1 MPRSNKSSR
10 PIGLRLHIE
19 APLLP
24 NGQAPTKRQIGE
36 ILRRSMD
43 RAEDGYP
50 LPRGMRVTIQWRNG
64 NKGRWRS
71 GEWSQEMTDSLN
83 GRSGSIGWH
92 ALLEEHLTRFYS

>member
-1 MPRSNKSSR
+1 MPRSNSKKR
-10 PIGLRLHIE
+10 PLGLRLHIE

-24 NGQAPTKRQIGE
+24 NGKKPTERQIGD

-43 RAEDGYP
+43 HAGDGYP
-50 LPRGMRVTIQWRNG
+50 LPRGMVVQIQWRNG
-64 NKGRWRS
+64 NKGPWRS

-92 ALLEEHLTRFYS
+92 ALLEQHLARFYS